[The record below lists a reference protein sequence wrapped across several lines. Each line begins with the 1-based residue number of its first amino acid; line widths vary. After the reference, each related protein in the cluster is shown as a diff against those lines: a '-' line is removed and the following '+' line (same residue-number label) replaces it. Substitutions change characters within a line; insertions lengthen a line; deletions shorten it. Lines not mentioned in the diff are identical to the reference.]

1 MCDQVNELVHELFVE
16 VRKTA
21 NILKEDPNAN
31 IDSVLKIV
39 DKITT
44 VQQLGYYTGSKP
56 LSEHFASSQS
66 VRYLPVGEE
75 GGLWTC
81 GCFAIPPNGII
92 PLHDHPG
99 MTGVIRVLEGSV
111 DIESFDKCE
120 ENSYLARSRGT
131 RTFKSPSTVCLG
143 PQDANIHQ
151 IKAGETGAVFLDCLM
166 PDYDDDSGRSC
177 NFYMVDNDPTSTPSQ
192 PEVSSS
198 ASVDQ
203 GNNQESST
211 CSGSSSSTRS
221 SSGAIGKE
229 TPGKESSSGKV
240 TSNLVDIRGAERMAQ
255 YQEDGLVKLKYGV
268 DDEVNIF
275 TSQWPHDNNEVEIDM
290 MEPPHPTEL
299 QVAGFMLPQP
309 PQPQDER
316 KIDIL
321 SALLEEHS
329 MISPSDPPP
338 PTCF

>member
-99 MTGVIRVLEGSV
+99 MTGVIRVLEGSI

-131 RTFKSPSTVCLG
+131 RKFNSPSTVCLG

-166 PDYDDDSGRSC
+166 PDYDDDNGRSC
-177 NFYMVDNDPTSTPSQ
+177 NFYMVDNDPTSSPSQ
-192 PEVSSS
+192 PEDSSS

-211 CSGSSSSTRS
+211 RSSSSGGG
-221 SSGAIGKE
+221 GAIGKE
-229 TPGKESSSGKV
+229 ASGKETSS
-240 TSNLVDIRGAERMAQ
+240 LVDTRGAERLAQ
-255 YQEDGLVKLKYGV
+255 YQEDGLVKLKHGV

-290 MEPPHPTEL
+290 MEPPHPTEM

-309 PQPQDER
+309 QDER
-316 KIDIL
+316 GLDIL
-321 SALLEEHS
+321 SALLEEQS
-329 MISPSDPPP
+329 MISPPDPPP
-338 PTCF
+338 SCF